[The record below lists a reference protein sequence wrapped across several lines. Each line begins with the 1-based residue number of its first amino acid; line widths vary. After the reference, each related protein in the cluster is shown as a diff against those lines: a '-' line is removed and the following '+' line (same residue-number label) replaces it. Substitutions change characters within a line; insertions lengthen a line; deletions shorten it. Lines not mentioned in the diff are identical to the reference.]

1 MFSENEKEALSDTV
15 PPEYEHK
22 VPHSRIYCPR
32 NSVLIIDH
40 VLKLVI
46 LFICRCRLYNRKPSL
61 EVLHVSVLSLISK
74 DIIDCP

>member
-46 LFICRCRLYNRKPSL
+46 LFICRCRL
-61 EVLHVSVLSLISK
+61 
-74 DIIDCP
+74 